1 MAAGNISLMSN
12 ISVINWNLEM
22 EIVLIDEV
30 RKRENLWNIKHVY
43 FKVRNLRKHSYE
55 EIVEILR
62 LHSSQDTSALT
73 AGK

>member
-1 MAAGNISLMSN
+1 
-12 ISVINWNLEM
+12 M